1 MKAGGGAGYGE
12 FGPGSGSAA
21 RRPGRQPWSGGGER
35 CKPVC
40 KPDSVPTPGVG
51 DGHPSWMLVARHL
64 VRSDPGPGTSSP
76 WTPTRPSLFDLAP
89 DGVYLAG
96 RSPGRRWALT
106 PPFHRCRDR
115 CRGCVLSVALS
126 FGSPRLDVIQRPAL
140 WSPDFP
146 QAANRPRPSDRLAPR
161 VYLRDAISE
170 FAGPGAPD
178 PLGGGGHPFRLT
190 DVHPF

>member
-1 MKAGGGAGYGE
+1 MVSSGRAAGPQRADRAV
-12 FGPGSGSAA
+12 S
-21 RRPGRQPWSGGGER
+21 PGRAAGSDASR
-35 CKPVC
+35 
-40 KPDSVPTPGVG
+40 SVSRILSPPGVG
-51 DGHPSWMLVARHL
+51 DGHPSWMPVARHL

-76 WTPTRPSLFDLAP
+76 WTPRRPSLFDLAP